1 MISQPPSTSQG
12 KHTPVMANVKGKPQ
26 LYDDDDTPSEE
37 NKSKIHMANTGY
49 DGFGLSASVAGG
61 KNYY

>member
-1 MISQPPSTSQG
+1 MYT
-12 KHTPVMANVKGKPQ
+12 
-26 LYDDDDTPSEE
+26 DDDDTPSEE

-49 DGFGLSASVAGG
+49 DGFGVGPGAG